1 MPVNASEFLPA
12 FSHDARRAGLLLG
25 IFATIGGLVSFL
37 AWPLDMP
44 RLADW
49 DGDGITIQPNTALA
63 VVAAGVALILLALD
77 LRRAAIP
84 FGALCALIGA
94 TVLFQHAS
102 AMTLGIDTLF
112 MFHREWGQTSTMA
125 PGRMGP
131 PAGTSFTMLGIA
143 FCLSSAGPAVRRFA
157 PLLALIVAGIT
168 LLSLIGYLY
177 GASALFTVPGV
188 TAIALQTSGMVFSLA
203 LGLIAAT
210 PQHEPARTIADES
223 AAGRLARRSLPFIVA
238 LPIALAF
245 LELQGQRAGWYEPRM
260 GTALLVLMLTTLLIV
275 VLWRGVR
282 EVRRREALLREED
295 RRKDEFLATLA
306 HELRNPLAPVSNALQ
321 LLKRSKDPQIFAR
334 TLEIMERQMSH
345 MVRLIDD
352 LLDIS
357 RITSGKLD
365 LRMQELDAVAVVR
378 HAVEAIRPMSEP
390 GRHELVV
397 EVPSSPVPA
406 RADPVRLA
414 QIFTN
419 LLSNAVKFTPA
430 GGRICATLEARGG
443 ELQFSVTDSGIG
455 LPRDKL
461 DHIFEL
467 FAQVD
472 SSLERSHGG
481 LGIGLT
487 LAQRMA
493 ALHGGKIEAYSD
505 GPGTGST
512 FVARMPI
519 ALDSV
524 EALPAVERAGE
535 PGRLRILVVDDHRDT
550 AESLAML
557 LRQNGTEIHTAH
569 DGEEA
574 VEAAA
579 TLRPD
584 AILLDIG
591 LPKLNGYEACR
602 QIRARLNGHKVLIL
616 ALTGWGQEEDRRKS
630 EEAGFDGHLVK
641 PVDHAELDR
650 LLAGVRAG

>member
-1 MPVNASEFLPA
+1 MPVTSENLPTY
-12 FSHDARRAGLLLG
+12 SLDARRAALVLG
-25 IFATIGGLVSFL
+25 IFATLGGLLSL
-37 AWPLDMP
+37 SAWIFDVQ

-63 VVAAGVALILLALD
+63 VTFAGVALLLVALD
-77 LRRAAIP
+77 RRRAALP
-84 FGALCALIGA
+84 FGALCGLIGA
-94 TVLFQHAS
+94 TVLYQHV
-102 AMTLGIDTLF
+102 TGWDLGIDTILLF
-112 MFHREWGQTSTMA
+112 DRPWGHASTVS

-131 PAGTSFTMLGIA
+131 PAAVSFTLLGLA
-143 FCLSSAGPAVRRFA
+143 FCLSATQTRARRYA
-157 PLLALIVAGIT
+157 PLLALVVGAIT
-168 LLSLIGYLY
+168 LLSLIGYIF
-177 GASALFTVPGV
+177 GVNALFTVPDL
-188 TAIALQTSGMVFSLA
+188 TAIALQTSMMVFTLA
-203 LGLIAAT
+203 LGLVSAT
-210 PQHEPARTIADES
+210 PQHEPMRTIADES
-223 AAGRLARRSLPFIVA
+223 AAGRLARRSLPFIIA

-245 LELQGQRAGWYEPRM
+245 VELQGQRAGLYDAHM

-282 EVRRREALLREED
+282 EVRKREALLREED

-306 HELRNPLAPVSNALQ
+306 HELRNPLAPVSNSLI
-321 LLKRSKDPQIFAR
+321 LLRRSRDPAVFSR
-334 TLEIMERQMSH
+334 TLDIMDRQMSH

-357 RITSGKLD
+357 RITSGKLE
-365 LRMQELDAVAVVR
+365 LRMQNLDAVGVVR
-378 HAVEAIRPMSEP
+378 HAIEAIRPMCEAS
-390 GRHELVV
+390 RHELNVD
-397 EVPSSPVPA
+397 VPPPPVPA

-419 LLSNAVKFTPA
+419 LLSNAAKFTPA
-430 GGRICATLEARGG
+430 GGRLHVTLEARGG
-443 ELQFSVTDSGIG
+443 ELLFSVTDSGIG

-493 ALHGGKIEAYSD
+493 ALHGGKIEARSD
-505 GPGTGST
+505 GLGTGST

-519 ALDSV
+519 ALDSAD
-524 EALPAVERAGE
+524 ALPAVERGVE
-535 PGRLRILVVDDHRDT
+535 PGKLRILVVDDHRDT

-557 LRQNGTEIHTAH
+557 LRRDGTEIHTAH
-569 DGEEA
+569 DGEQA

-591 LPKLNGYEACR
+591 LPKMNGYEACR
-602 QIRARLNGHKVLIL
+602 RIRQRLNGSKVLIL